1 MPHIV
6 RSIRSAALAVL
17 IVTPVA
23 LYLALSD
30 R

>member
-1 MPHIV
+1 MPHLA
-6 RSIRSAALAVL
+6 RSIRSAALFL